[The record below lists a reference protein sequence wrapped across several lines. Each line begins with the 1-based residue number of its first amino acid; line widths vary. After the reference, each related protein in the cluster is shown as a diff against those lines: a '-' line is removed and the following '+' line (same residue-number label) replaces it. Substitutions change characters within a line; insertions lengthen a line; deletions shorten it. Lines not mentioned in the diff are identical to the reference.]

1 MQPKTPDGKVENK
14 KPAPQRPPLLLIHWY
29 DAHHEFGWLEG
40 NDDPEPVE
48 IPLVYSI
55 GWLIA
60 QNEQGVRI
68 SQSWTVDNHAQTLT
82 IPARMIEKI
91 LQIDPSAVENQTP
104 TNTSDTAK
112 RTTRKT
118 KQPT

>member
-1 MQPKTPDGKVENK
+1 MQPKKPDEKVANE
-14 KPAPQRPPLLLIHWY
+14 KPVAARPPLLLIHWF

-40 NDDPEPVE
+40 NEDPEPVE

-55 GWLIA
+55 GWLIS
-60 QNEQGVRI
+60 QNQQGIRI
-68 SQSWTVDNHAQTLT
+68 CQSWTVDNHAQTLT

-91 LQIDPSAVENQTP
+91 LQIDPSVVENQTL

-112 RTTRKT
+112 RTTKRT

>member
-1 MQPKTPDGKVENK
+1 MQPKKPDNKVANE

-40 NDDPEPVE
+40 NDNPEPVE

-55 GWLIA
+55 GWLISK
-60 QNEQGVRI
+60 NDQGIRI
-68 SQSWTVDNHAQTLT
+68 CQSWTIDNHAQTLT
-82 IPARMIEKI
+82 IPARMIERI
-91 LQIDPSAVENQTP
+91 VEINPSELENQAQIITK
-104 TNTSDTAK
+104 STAK
-112 RTTRKT
+112 PTTKKT